1 MSTCSW
7 KFYFKELLK
16 NLNEYLNR
24 DRKKD
29 TSVIINDL
37 SNPSIT
43 AQEIIKPNR
52 ELK

>member
-7 KFYFKELLK
+7 KFYFKELMK
-16 NLNEYLNR
+16 NLNDYINR

-43 AQEIIKPNR
+43 AQEIIT
-52 ELK
+52 